1 MMRAMG
7 TKSHLLLWLLAV
19 GGITAHSMP
28 ERSWFVGHLVVVVS
42 DLDIRTWDDMRRHLV
57 QLAFHDNFCDISF
70 KKLWIEVRAK
80 QVLLNADSVS
90 DEFTGRCNEK
100 AGA

>member
-1 MMRAMG
+1 MMRVMG

-57 QLAFHDNFCDISF
+57 QLAFHDNFCDMSF

-90 DEFTGRCNEK
+90 DEFTGWCNEK